1 MTLISIG
8 PVTNDLIISGENK
21 QSKTGGACYFQSF
34 VFEEFFNDYL
44 IITNCG
50 DDELINDFPN
60 SDKVELI
67 KKADTHYFINE
78 YPDVSNRDVRIQ
90 STNFANIPI
99 TKNDLEDILPENI
112 DAFILNPLNRHD
124 FPKETVEY
132 LAGFNVP
139 IFMSIQGFLRVPDD
153 EVNGNHTIKLEDFDD
168 LYVILSDVN
177 VIFMDE
183 SEKTILR
190 NNIDVDE
197 VVITNGSH
205 GSRVVCKDNEYRI
218 KPVECDEILDSTGC
232 GDTYMAAYISKKLT
246 TNSILKS
253 ANFASKIASDKLGF
267 SGPYKSDIQ
276 L

>member
-1 MTLISIG
+1 MTLVSIG

-112 DAFILNPLNRHD
+112 DAFILNPLNRYD

-132 LAGFNVP
+132 LAGFDVP
-139 IFMSIQGFLRVPDD
+139 IFISIQGFLRVPGD

-168 LYVILSDVN
+168 LYVILSDVD

-197 VVITNGSH
+197 LVITNGSH
-205 GSRVVCKDNEYRI
+205 GSRVVFKDDEYKINAVR
-218 KPVECDEILDSTGC
+218 CDDILDSTGC

-267 SGPYKSDIQ
+267 SGPYKSDI
-276 L
+276 

>member
-1 MTLISIG
+1 MTLVSIG

-112 DAFILNPLNRHD
+112 DAFILNPLNRYD

-132 LAGFNVP
+132 LAGFDVP
-139 IFMSIQGFLRVPDD
+139 IFISIQGFLRVPGD

-168 LYVILSDVN
+168 LYVILSDVD

-197 VVITNGSH
+197 LVITNGSH
-205 GSRVVCKDNEYRI
+205 GSRVVCKDDEYKINAVR
-218 KPVECDEILDSTGC
+218 CDDILDSTGC

-267 SGPYKSDIQ
+267 SGPYKSDI
-276 L
+276 

>member
-1 MTLISIG
+1 MTLVSIG

-99 TKNDLEDILPENI
+99 TKNDLEDILPESI
-112 DAFILNPLNRHD
+112 DAFILNPLNRYD

-132 LAGFNVP
+132 LASFDVP
-139 IFMSIQGFLRVPDD
+139 IFISIQGFLRVPGD

-168 LYVILSDVN
+168 LYVILSDVD

-197 VVITNGSH
+197 LVITNGSH
-205 GSRVVCKDNEYRI
+205 GSRVVFKDNEYKI
-218 KPVECDEILDSTGC
+218 NAVKCDDILDSTGC

-246 TNSILKS
+246 TNSVLKS

-267 SGPYKSDIQ
+267 SGPYKSDI
-276 L
+276 

>member
-1 MTLISIG
+1 MTLVSIG

-34 VFEEFFNDYL
+34 VFEKFFNDYL

-50 DDELINDFPN
+50 DDDLIKDFPN

-78 YPDVSNRDVRIQ
+78 YPDISNRDVRIQ

-99 TKNDLEDILPENI
+99 TKNDLEDILPDNI
-112 DAFILNPLNRHD
+112 DAFILNPLNRYD

-132 LAGFNVP
+132 LAGFDVP
-139 IFMSIQGFLRVPDD
+139 IFISIQGLLRVPGD
-153 EVNGNHTIKLEDFDD
+153 EVNGNYAIKLEDFDD
-168 LYVILSDVN
+168 LYSILSDVD

-197 VVITNGSH
+197 LVITNGSH
-205 GSRVVCKDNEYRI
+205 GSRVVCKDDEYKI
-218 KPVECDEILDSTGC
+218 NAVKCDDILDSTGC

-246 TNSILKS
+246 TNSVLKS

-267 SGPYKSDIQ
+267 SGPYKSDI
-276 L
+276 